1 MNDTPYRFLQLSDS
15 PLLDSY
21 KKDRD
26 LTRKFVYADI
36 GCKLLKPEISEFFI
50 SRNLFP
56 EIGNLW
62 ARPPNDLP
70 TLYHTDRIKIEGE
83 PNIEVAINWLLA
95 GEPGLTQWCY
105 AAKED
110 KAMSGAYGFAKFPS
124 EWYYRRVPP
133 EFTTVLNRPMLTRV
147 DIPHIVNTT
156 GTSTIRLS
164 YSLRFKD
171 NPTWDYCLEQL
182 KDIILAEDLN

>member
-1 MNDTPYRFLQLSDS
+1 M
-15 PLLDSY
+15 
-21 KKDRD
+21 
-26 LTRKFVYADI
+26 A
-36 GCKLLKPEISEFFI
+36 
-50 SRNLFP
+50 
-56 EIGNLW
+56 
-62 ARPPNDLP
+62 
-70 TLYHTDRIKIEGE
+70 
-83 PNIEVAINWLLA
+83 
-95 GEPGLTQWCY
+95 
-105 AAKED
+105 
-110 KAMSGAYGFAKFPS
+110 GAYGFAKFPS
-124 EWYYRRVPP
+124 EWYYRRNPP